1 MGAWIAQEQL
11 HHRKTHPRLR
21 DDLPKP
27 HPWHCL
33 HSLRVGFRQLV
44 RMESHLSSSFLTV
57 HINFGEGDPVNLVN
71 FRNFLDLEVA
81 YRLSYNKPPFI
92 RWTVSISI
100 KLLLNKW
107 KHFSFYFD
115 AKVTGKP
122 LGSETVIFSE
132 SCVQCRNFSG
142 EETDR

>member
-1 MGAWIAQEQL
+1 MTDRNMDEELLVGAWIAQEEL

-44 RMESHLSSSFLTV
+44 QMESHLFPSFLTV
-57 HINFGEGDPVNLVN
+57 HINFGEGDPANLVN

-81 YRLSYNKPPFI
+81 YCLSSK
-92 RWTVSISI
+92 T
-100 KLLLNKW
+100 
-107 KHFSFYFD
+107 SFYKMECF
-115 AKVTGKP
+115 
-122 LGSETVIFSE
+122 
-132 SCVQCRNFSG
+132 N
-142 EETDR
+142 